1 MKVAVTGASGFIGG
15 YVARYLARQGYDVT
29 GYGRRA
35 AASLSAP
42 VPRYQ
47 EWDFTAGPIAARGFD
62 GVVHCG
68 AAVSDWGT
76 ERSFLRANVDG
87 TRAVLDA
94 FADAPRFVHVST
106 SSVYSDSV
114 PKRAVNEDA
123 EVGRCRHSAYGRSKA
138 AAEAVVSASE
148 TSSVILRPHIVYG
161 PGDTTLLP
169 RVTEASRFGRLTVP
183 GDGSN
188 RVSMT
193 HVENLAS
200 CIDRALTTTAIGIF
214 NVTDGEDASI
224 HEFLT
229 TMLRRHGLQVRPFYI
244 PAPAAELLA
253 STMEAAWRAVGAVRR
268 PPLTRYLVAQLSQE
282 HTLDSSRAKKVLGYA
297 PRWNY
302 RDGPVTL

>member
-1 MKVAVTGASGFIGG
+1 MKVAVTGASGFVGG
-15 YVARYLARQGYDVT
+15 YVARYLARGGYDVT

-35 AASLSAP
+35 AASLTAP

-47 EWDFTAGPIAARGFD
+47 QWDFTAGPIDAKGFD
-62 GVVHCG
+62 AVVHCG

-76 ERSFLRANVDG
+76 ERSFLSANVDG

-114 PKRAVNEDA
+114 AKRAVSEDA
-123 EVGRCRHSAYGRSKA
+123 DVGRCRHSAYGRSKA
-138 AAEAVVSASE
+138 AAEALVSASGR
-148 TSSVILRPHIVYG
+148 SSAILRPHIVYG

-169 RVTEASRFGRLTVP
+169 RLTQASRFGRLAVP
-183 GDGSN
+183 GTGAN

-193 HVENLAS
+193 HVDNLAS
-200 CIDRALTTTAIGIF
+200 CIDCALATTTAGIF

-224 HEFLT
+224 HEILT
-229 TMLRRHGLQVRPFYI
+229 TMLARHGLHVRPLYI
-244 PAPAAELLA
+244 PVPGAELLA
-253 STMEAAWRAVGAVRR
+253 FTMEAAWRAVGAVRR
-268 PPLTRYLVAQLSQE
+268 PPFTRYLVAQLSQG
-282 HTLDSSRAKKVLGYA
+282 HTLDISRAREVLGYA

-302 RDGPVTL
+302 RDGPITL

>member
-1 MKVAVTGASGFIGG
+1 MKIAVTGASGFVGG
-15 YVARYLARQGYDVT
+15 YVARYLARRGYDVT

-35 AASLSAP
+35 EASLSAP

-47 EWDFTAGPIAARGFD
+47 RWDFTAGPLEAKGFD
-62 GVVHCG
+62 AVVHCG
-68 AAVSDWGT
+68 AAVGDWGT

-94 FADAPRFVHVST
+94 FSDAPRFVYVST

-114 PKRAVNEDA
+114 AKRAVNESAD
-123 EVGRCRHSAYGRSKA
+123 VGGCGHSAYGRSKA
-138 AAEAVVSASE
+138 AAEAVVSASKR
-148 TSSVILRPHIVYG
+148 SAVILRPHIVYG

-169 RVTEASRFGRLTVP
+169 RVAQASLFGRLAVP
-183 GDGSN
+183 GTGSN
-188 RVSMT
+188 MVSMT

-200 CIDRALTTTAIGIF
+200 CIDRALTTTTAGIF

-224 HEFLT
+224 HELLT
-229 TMLRRHGLQVRPFYI
+229 TMLARHGLQARPLYV
-244 PAPAAELLA
+244 PTPGADLLA
-253 STMEAAWRAVGAVRR
+253 FAMEAAWRAVGAVRR

-282 HTLDSSRAKKVLGYA
+282 HTLDISRAREVLGYA
-297 PRWNY
+297 PKWNY